1 MSYYKGNVAKMTWH
15 GDSGWDVVSVYFLD
29 TDCDENIHT
38 NFMHNTE
45 TRATII
51 PVDIIENF
59 DPATTKKVRRTFDK
73 QLGIEHWKAIT

>member
-1 MSYYKGNVAKMTWH
+1 MSYYKGNVAKMTWQ
-15 GDSGWDVVSVYFLD
+15 GEAGWDVVSVYFLD

-38 NFMHNTE
+38 NFIHDTE

-59 DPATTKKVRRTFDK
+59 DPVTTKKVKRTFDE
-73 QLGIEHWKAIT
+73 QLGLEHWKAIT